1 MSVDPSAII
10 VGVAAAIGGI
20 VHGADLPEPAQG
32 IATQQ
37 VQSIVEAAPALG
49 AQIDQSIAGLP
60 PEAQD
65 PARRAVDAA
74 AVAVQDAV
82 APYLPPVPDQAPPQ
96 NPLPPREPRPQDD
109 ASPQPSEPVATE
121 PYSPS
126 FGPSRT
132 TGDALAKGASDGAL
146 PRLVPSVLDSP
157 AATSSAIGSIAVFVP
172 WFQKAG
178 AICDGVKAPVLAAL
192 YAAENGFRYGAT
204 APTSPSGAR
213 GPGQFMP
220 ATWARYGKDAD
231 GDGKADILG
240 VADSVMASGHL
251 LCDMYGQIEQWRSQG
266 EVVGDTLD
274 LTIAAYN
281 AGAGAV
287 RLNHGMPSGAPD
299 YENQTK
305 PYVAKI
311 RASEQRYAS
320 LLGVFG
326 GGVDGIGGKIVEAAV
341 RYLGLPYV
349 WGGGN
354 VTGPSAGGFDCS
366 GLTSYAVYAA
376 TSGLALPRT
385 SETQW
390 NVGVEVPIADA
401 RPGDLLFGNW
411 GPAGPGH
418 VAIYVG
424 NGQMVHAPTTGDVVR
439 VAPVFDGMKARRVV
453 S

>member
-20 VHGADLPEPAQG
+20 VHGTDLPEPAQG

-37 VQSIVEAAPALG
+37 VQSIVEAAPGLDV
-49 AQIDQSIAGLP
+49 QIDQSIANLP
-60 PEAQD
+60 PEVQD

-74 AVAVQDAV
+74 AAAVADAV
-82 APYLPPVPDQAPPQ
+82 APYLPPAPLPAAPQ
-96 NPLPPREPRPQDD
+96 DPLPPRDPRPEGNVG
-109 ASPQPSEPVATE
+109 PQSSGPVPTE

-126 FGPSRT
+126 WWPTPATDDGIAQ
-132 TGDALAKGASDGAL
+132 GESDDVL
-146 PRLVPSVLDSP
+146 SQWVPSVLDSS
-157 AATSSAIGSIAVFVP
+157 AATSPAIGSIAVFVP

-178 AICDGVKAPVLAAL
+178 ALCDGVKAPVLAAL
-192 YAAENGFRYGAT
+192 YSAENGFRYGAT
-204 APTSPSGAR
+204 APVSPSGAR

-220 ATWARYGKDAD
+220 ATWAKYGKDAD
-231 GDGKADILG
+231 GDGKADILD

-251 LCDMYGQIEQWRSQG
+251 LCDMYEQIEQWKSQG

-274 LTIAAYN
+274 LTIAGYN
-281 AGAGAV
+281 AGVGAV
-287 RLNHGMPSGAPD
+287 RLHGGMPSGEAD

-311 RASEQRYAS
+311 RASESRYAS

-326 GGVDGIGGKIVEAAV
+326 GGTDGIGGKIVEAAV
-341 RYLGLPYV
+341 QYLGLPYV

-354 VTGPSAGGFDCS
+354 VNGPSAGGFDCS
-366 GLTSYAVYAA
+366 GLTSYAVHAA
-376 TSGLALPRT
+376 TSGFSLPRT

-390 NVGVEVPIADA
+390 NVGVEVPLADA
-401 RPGDLLFGNW
+401 MPGDLLFGNW

-439 VAPVFDGMKARRVV
+439 VAPVFEGMKARRVV
-453 S
+453 